1 MIILVSMRTVEDLA
15 YPETRD
21 AISHD
26 WSRLF
31 ASYGLT
37 PILVPNALRDLGA
50 FFKLGASGL
59 LLTGGDDLGPD
70 DEPSL
75 RDRTETLLLQGAIGH
90 GLPIFGAC
98 RGLHVINR
106 YFGGELARKLLE
118 NHVGEHS
125 VKLDG
130 GGTIR
135 INSFHNQG
143 VVVGG
148 LAEELVP
155 FASTESGVIEAVTH
169 RTLPV
174 TAVQWHPERPNPAAD
189 LDRKLLQQWFAQCG

>member
-1 MIILVSMRTVEDLA
+1 MIILVSMRTVENPT

-37 PILVPNALRDLGA
+37 PILIPNALGDVGA

-70 DEPSL
+70 DKPSL
-75 RDRTETLLLQGAIGH
+75 RDRTETQLLEGAIAQ
-90 GLPIFGAC
+90 GLPVFGAC

-106 YFGGELARKLLE
+106 YFGGELARKLPE
-118 NHVGEHS
+118 NHVGEHL
-125 VKLDG
+125 VKLVGD
-130 GGTIR
+130 GTIR

-143 VVVGG
+143 VVVEG
-148 LAEELVP
+148 LASDLVP

-169 RTLPV
+169 RTLPL

-189 LDRKLLQQWFAQCG
+189 LDSKLLQQWFAQCG